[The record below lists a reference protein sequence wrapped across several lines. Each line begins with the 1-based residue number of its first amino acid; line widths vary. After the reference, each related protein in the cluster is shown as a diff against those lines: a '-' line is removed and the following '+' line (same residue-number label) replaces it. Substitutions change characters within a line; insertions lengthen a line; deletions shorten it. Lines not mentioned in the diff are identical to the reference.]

1 MGAPQ
6 CSQLAPVHTHLP
18 TFPPS
23 SLAQQAAPI
32 PLAGLAPLLAE
43 PFCLEFSWRSWNQS
57 RSRSPKS
64 ARS

>member
-6 CSQLAPVHTHLP
+6 WSQVAPVHSHLP
-18 TFPPS
+18 IFLPS

-43 PFCLEFSWRSWNQS
+43 PFCLEFS
-57 RSRSPKS
+57 
-64 ARS
+64 